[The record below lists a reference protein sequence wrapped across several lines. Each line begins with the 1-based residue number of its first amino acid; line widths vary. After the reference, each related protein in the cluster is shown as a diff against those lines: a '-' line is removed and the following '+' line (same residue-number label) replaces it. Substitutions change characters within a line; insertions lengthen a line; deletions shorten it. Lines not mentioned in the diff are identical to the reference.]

1 MFDWLSTKI
10 DNLWA
15 AFVAFF
21 VGIWE
26 DFYNFITE
34 LPAVVLESFLNAIFS
49 LFSTLSLP
57 DFLINGLSGL
67 FDALDSSVLYFLN
80 EMGFFQGL
88 AIFGTGVTYRLI
100 RKLLTLGQW

>member
-21 VGIWE
+21 FALWE

-34 LPAVVLESFLNAIFS
+34 FPAVVLESFLNAISS
-49 LFSTLSLP
+49 LFSALSPP
-57 DFLINGLSGL
+57 DFLANGLSGL
-67 FDALDSSVLYFLN
+67 VDGLDSSVLYFLN
-80 EMGFFQGL
+80 ETGFFQGL
-88 AIFGTGVTYRLI
+88 VIYGSGFTFRILRKIF
-100 RKLLTLGQW
+100 TLGQW